1 MKPVTPLQAENGP
14 KMAVSYEQRCQWFQ
28 PCAERNSQRCQ
39 WFHFEAVTHPHWCH
53 RFQARWLVGV
63 VRWLW
68 PHRREKVRPAGEKGR
83 FWGVLCALGELFR
96 VWTLME
102 ASRAN
107 FVALVG
113 PRCGWGGLA
122 AVPVGGGG
130 AWPGFKPMRRA
141 AEQRPG
147 PTGVEGAGGIGGPG
161 CGARGRWRGLAGL
174 RGDAPSE
181 ARGVGGSRAGRR
193 PRALKAARPNK
204 SDDPAI
210 GGLATRVAIEKCV
223 GFTAR
228 ETVEKR

>member
-96 VWTLME
+96 AWVLME

-113 PRCGWGGLA
+113 LGRGRNERKIAPAGGAVGFCEIFFALACSKALIFASFWGAGAMFLSLRTWGGCWGDMLGRYFFQGCLWSA
-122 AVPVGGGG
+122 SRCRGNVSMC
-130 AWPGFKPMRRA
+130 PGFLWGAPDR
-141 AEQRPG
+141 G
-147 PTGVEGAGGIGGPG
+147 P
-161 CGARGRWRGLAGL
+161 
-174 RGDAPSE
+174 DK
-181 ARGVGGSRAGRR
+181 SR
-193 PRALKAARPNK
+193 
-204 SDDPAI
+204 
-210 GGLATRVAIEKCV
+210 T
-223 GFTAR
+223 
-228 ETVEKR
+228 